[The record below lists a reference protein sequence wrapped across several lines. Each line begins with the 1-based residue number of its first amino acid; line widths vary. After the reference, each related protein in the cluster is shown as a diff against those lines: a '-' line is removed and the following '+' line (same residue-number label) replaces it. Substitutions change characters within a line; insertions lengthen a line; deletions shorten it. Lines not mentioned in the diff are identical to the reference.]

1 MKIWMLRMETKK
13 KKSKVIYE
21 GRGQETGE
29 SDA

>member
-13 KKSKVIYE
+13 KGKVIYE